1 MVIIVDVDLSTNF
14 TKHVLSY
21 TSCMLQIASE
31 TLFNKAPYMN
41 DIPEVA
47 LAYAGE
53 IV

>member
-1 MVIIVDVDLSTNF
+1 MDIIVDVDLSTNF
-14 TKHVLSY
+14 PNHVLSY
-21 TSCMLQIASE
+21 TSCMLQITTE
-31 TLFNKAPYMN
+31 TLFNNVSYMH